1 MNFRRILFQQ
11 IGYLQVYKVWLDGE
25 YPIEAFK
32 KGHHIMSKIQ
42 KRVLVADDDRDLL
55 ELLELLL
62 PYNGYE
68 VRTCSNG
75 EEVFTQIENFK
86 PDLVILDIHL
96 GNVDGRQICQAIKTS
111 EDLGPIPVIMISAD
125 DECIYNTIVSFGA
138 NDVISKP
145 FNYANLT
152 DRIQRQIAQKFS

>member
-1 MNFRRILFQQ
+1 MNRIR
-11 IGYLQVYKVWLDGE
+11 
-25 YPIEAFK
+25 
-32 KGHHIMSKIQ
+32 

-55 ELLELLL
+55 TLLELLL
-62 PYNGYE
+62 PFNGYE

-75 EEVFTQIENFK
+75 EEVFSHIEDFK

-96 GNVDGRQICQAIKTS
+96 GNVDGRQICQAIKSS

-125 DECIYNTIVSFGA
+125 DESIYNTIVSFGA

-145 FNYANLT
+145 FNYSNLT
-152 DRIQRQIAQKFS
+152 DRIERQITQQSS